1 VEGETQNWRSN
12 PMPDKVTT
20 TPASGKIEFY
30 NDDGTEIASLEA
42 KNTSGDSSTDE
53 VEANGIKINGGSYS
67 T

>member
-1 VEGETQNWRSN
+1 
-12 PMPDKVTT
+12 MPDKVTV
-20 TPASGKIEFY
+20 TPGSGKIEFH

-53 VEANGIKINGGSYS
+53 VEITGMKINGGSYS

>member
-1 VEGETQNWRSN
+1 
-12 PMPDKVTT
+12 MPDKVTT

-42 KNTSGDSSTDE
+42 KNSSGDSSTDE

>member
-1 VEGETQNWRSN
+1 
-12 PMPDKVTT
+12 MPDKVTV
-20 TPASGKIEFY
+20 TPASGKIEFH

-53 VEANGIKINGGSYS
+53 VEIDGMIIKGGSYS